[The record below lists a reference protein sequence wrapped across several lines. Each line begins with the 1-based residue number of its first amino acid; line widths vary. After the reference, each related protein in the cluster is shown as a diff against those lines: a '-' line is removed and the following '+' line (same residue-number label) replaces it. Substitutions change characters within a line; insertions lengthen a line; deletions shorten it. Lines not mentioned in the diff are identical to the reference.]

1 MIVEY
6 WWNKSIEKYMFKCW
20 FEKDK
25 AWQGVTNKTIEGG
38 LAMMKHRWPE
48 YEFELKEVKAA

>member
-1 MIVEY
+1 
-6 WWNKSIEKYMFKCW
+6 MFKCW